1 MKTRIILLA
10 AMMLAIVSNTFA
22 LDVIKIGFGPKGA
35 PTTGFN
41 IMGTTGVNPI
51 VVNTP
56 QALIDTTGA
65 ATVITFTQT
74 AGIAFQQGSPNPATD
89 QNVFTYNVPAISK
102 YFPANICYSWNYN
115 FSPSTTFEIAGFSTS
130 DVVELNILSS
140 RGANGATPYTTSRLC
155 SFTATGTGTP
165 VVVSNYEPGGNYS
178 NIATLAGLKPD
189 INGKITLTIA
199 SATGATLMNAMRIA
213 RVAGTATSV
222 ATPYESSKMTAIYN
236 NGRLLVGNYNGVVR
250 LFDITGKKF
259 AESQAI
265 SGAINVNLQKGIY
278 IVETSAG
285 TSKIAVN

>member
-1 MKTRIILLA
+1 MKTKITLLA
-10 AMMLAIVSNTFA
+10 AMMLAIVSNIFA

-56 QALIDTTGA
+56 QALTDSAGA

-74 AGIAFQQGSPNPATD
+74 TAVAFQQGAPNPATD
-89 QNVFTYNVPAISK
+89 QTVFTYNIPAISK
-102 YFPANICYSWNYN
+102 YFPANICYTWCYN
-115 FSPSTTFEIAGFSTS
+115 FNASTTFELAGFSTS

-178 NIATLAGLKPD
+178 NIATIAGLKPD
-189 INGKITLTIA
+189 INGKITLTVA

-222 ATPYESSKMTAIYN
+222 SNPNESSKMTAFYN
-236 NGRLLVGNYNGVVR
+236 NGRLIVGIYNGVVR
-250 LFDITGKKF
+250 LFDITGKKL